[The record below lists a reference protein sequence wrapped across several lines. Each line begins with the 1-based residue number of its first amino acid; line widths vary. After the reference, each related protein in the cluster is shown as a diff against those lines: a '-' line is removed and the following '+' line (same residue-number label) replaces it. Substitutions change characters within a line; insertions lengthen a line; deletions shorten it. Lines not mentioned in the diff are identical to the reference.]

1 MAKQPEEELDD
12 TDAAGEGESGGT
24 KGKKGLIIIAA
35 IVLLLLIGGAAA
47 YFLVFAKDDSAKP
60 KEEAAVEESAEGG
73 AEEGG
78 EHGEGEGEGKATASK
93 GPFYFDM
100 PEFLVNLNTSG
111 KQVSFL
117 KMKVTLEL
125 KKKTDMKVVEGF
137 MPRITDSFNTY
148 LRELRPTDLAGSAG
162 MYRLREELLLRI
174 NQAIAPAKV
183 ENILFKEVVV
193 Q

>member
-1 MAKQPEEELDD
+1 MAKDKEELDES
-12 TDAAGEGESGGT
+12 DASEDAGT
-24 KGKKGLIIIAA
+24 KGKKGIIIVAA
-35 IVLLLLIGGAAA
+35 VVLLLLIGGAAA
-47 YFLVFAKDDSAKP
+47 YFLVFAKDEPKKAKADT
-60 KEEAAVEESAEGG
+60 EVEESI
-73 AEEGG
+73 EEGG
-78 EHGEGEGEGKATASK
+78 EEHGEGGEKGGKVEKYT
-93 GPFYFDM
+93 GPIYFEM
-100 PEFLVNLNTSG
+100 PEFLVNLNTAG

-125 KKKTDMKVVEGF
+125 KKKADLKIVEGF

-183 ENILFKEVVV
+183 ENILFKEVII

>member
-1 MAKQPEEELDD
+1 MAKEPEEELDD
-12 TDAAGEGESGGT
+12 IDAAGEGESGGT

-60 KEEAAVEESAEGG
+60 KDKAAVEES